1 MIEIFIDPP
10 DGRRYGFP
18 KCVTEEEWVSILDLK
33 EWCIAN
39 GYPES
44 EANKF
49 GDYIP
54 VWTYEL

>member
-1 MIEIFIDPP
+1 MIKILIDPP
-10 DGRRYGFP
+10 DGWQYGFP
-18 KCVTEEEWVSILDLK
+18 KCVTEEEWERIIDLK

-49 GDYIP
+49 GDYIS
-54 VWTYEL
+54 VWTHEP